1 MQRATLIMK
10 INATVMMVCVRRCAV
25 VCKVHMNMTG
35 DGCRL
40 EYIEGMVV
48 NQRHNACDLGHDE
61 QTQEPAPKT
70 AGVLAGPFGP
80 AAVRSSITYHI
91 ALPAESHVEA
101 LEFRG
106 LRFATCECVAGS
118 PQARAKWKAAA

>member
-1 MQRATLIMK
+1 
-10 INATVMMVCVRRCAV
+10 
-25 VCKVHMNMTG
+25 MNMTG
-35 DGCRL
+35 DGCCL

-70 AGVLAGPFGP
+70 AGVLADAHPVLSDP
-80 AAVRSSITYHI
+80 PAVRSSITYHI

-101 LEFRG
+101 LEFRD

>member
-35 DGCRL
+35 DGCCL

-61 QTQEPAPKT
+61 QTQEPAPKA
-70 AGVLAGPFGP
+70 AGVLADAHPVLSDPPQCGR
-80 AAVRSSITYHI
+80 V
-91 ALPAESHVEA
+91 LP
-101 LEFRG
+101 
-106 LRFATCECVAGS
+106 TI
-118 PQARAKWKAAA
+118 